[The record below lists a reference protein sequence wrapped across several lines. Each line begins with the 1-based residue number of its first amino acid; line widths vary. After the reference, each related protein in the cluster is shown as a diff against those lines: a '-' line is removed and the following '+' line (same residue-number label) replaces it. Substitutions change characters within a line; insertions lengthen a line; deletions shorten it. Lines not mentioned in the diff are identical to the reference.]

1 MPTFNISRR
10 DEPAGLS
17 TGAPDMSKSTLG
29 TVITYGTF
37 DIFHIG
43 HLRLLKRMRELGER
57 TIVAVSTDEF
67 NRLKGKKALIPYA
80 ERKEI
85 IESLSCVDLV
95 IPEHSWEQ
103 KIDDIREYG
112 VDTFVMG
119 SDWNGKFDHLKA
131 CCQVVYLDRT
141 RGVSSTELR
150 ESLASIVAD
159 DRQISNILGL
169 LKALKG
175 DLG

>member
-1 MPTFNISRR
+1 M
-10 DEPAGLS
+10 G
-17 TGAPDMSKSTLG
+17 KSALG

-37 DIFHIG
+37 DMFHIG

-85 IESLSCVDLV
+85 IESLDCVDLV
-95 IPEHSWEQ
+95 IPEQSWEQ
-103 KIDDIREYG
+103 KPDDIREHK

-119 SDWNGKFDHLKA
+119 NDWNGKFDHLKA
-131 CCQVVYLDRT
+131 HCQVVYLDRT

-150 ESLASIVAD
+150 ESLASILAD
-159 DRQISNILGL
+159 DRQISNILSL